1 MKEFIID
8 FYNYHYYWLVP
19 VLTWIGIQL
28 FKFIYDR
35 VETGKWHK
43 ERLTGSGGMP
53 SSHSALV
60 MCLATIIG
68 KTCGINT
75 PLFGVAAIF
84 AGVVIHDAAGVRR
97 EVGKQAKIINEILLK
112 KGVTGEEKLKEL
124 VGHTPFQVLIG
135 SIIGFIVGIIMPL
148 KF

>member
-1 MKEFIID
+1 MREFIID
-8 FYNYHYYWLVP
+8 FYNYHFYWLVP

-35 VETGKWHK
+35 VETGKWHL

-60 MCLATIIG
+60 MCLATIVG
-68 KTCGINT
+68 KNFGINT
-75 PLFGVAAIF
+75 PVFGVAAIF

-112 KGVTGEEKLKEL
+112 KGITGEEKLKEL

-135 SIIGFIVGIIMPL
+135 SIIGFMIGIIMPA

>member
-1 MKEFIID
+1 MKEFITE
-8 FYNYHYYWLVP
+8 FYKYHYYWLVP

-35 VETGKWHK
+35 VETGKWHI

-60 MCLATIIG
+60 MCLATIVG
-68 KTCGINT
+68 KNFGINT
-75 PLFGVAAIF
+75 PVFGVAAIF

-112 KGVTGEEKLKEL
+112 KGITGEEKLKEL

-135 SIIGFIVGIIMPL
+135 SIIGFIIGIIMPA

>member
-1 MKEFIID
+1 MKEFIIN

-43 ERLTGSGGMP
+43 ERLMGSGGMP

-60 MCLATIIG
+60 MCLATI
-68 KTCGINT
+68 
-75 PLFGVAAIF
+75 
-84 AGVVIHDAAGVRR
+84 
-97 EVGKQAKIINEILLK
+97 VGKQAKIINEILLK
-112 KGVTGEEKLKEL
+112 KEITGEEKLKEL

>member
-1 MKEFIID
+1 MREFIID
-8 FYNYHYYWLVP
+8 FYNYHFYWLVP

-35 VETGKWHK
+35 VETGKLHL

-60 MCLATIIG
+60 MCLATIVG
-68 KTCGINT
+68 KNFGINT
-75 PLFGVAAIF
+75 PVFGVAAIF